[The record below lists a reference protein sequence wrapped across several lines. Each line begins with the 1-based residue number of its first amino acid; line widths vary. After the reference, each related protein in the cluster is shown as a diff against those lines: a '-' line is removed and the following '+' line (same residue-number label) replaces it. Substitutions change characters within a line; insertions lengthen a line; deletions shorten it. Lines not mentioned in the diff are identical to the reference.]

1 MAIYPRIDA
10 GRKNI
15 GFPLGVPSCPPR
27 LYAEIACLVSKFPY
41 GAKEGGE
48 KVGGGRGAGGG
59 GGGGGGGG
67 KNQGYTEVSTCYY
80 KSLLYRKEHG
90 TITTSVSGVHGFLQY
105 TTNDDYSRDK
115 ES

>member
-27 LYAEIACLVSKFPY
+27 LYAEIACL
-41 GAKEGGE
+41 
-48 KVGGGRGAGGG
+48 
-59 GGGGGGGG
+59 
-67 KNQGYTEVSTCYY
+67 
-80 KSLLYRKEHG
+80 EHG

-105 TTNDDYSRDK
+105 TTNGDYSRDK
-115 ES
+115 ESRRDGYALSGLVSLTSEKSF